1 VLVATILG
9 SSLVFIDGTVVN
21 VALPAIQRDLGATV
35 AGAQW
40 IVEAYALLLAA
51 LLLVG
56 GAAGDRF
63 GRRRVFVIGVGL
75 FSLASLW
82 CALAPDV
89 ATLVAARAAQGV
101 AGALLVPGSLAILSA
116 SFVDAAR
123 GRAIGV
129 WSGYTALTSALG
141 PVIGGLVIDHLSWRY
156 AFLINVPFGVIVVAI
171 ALRRLPESRGAGATG
186 PLDWRGAGLA
196 TLGLGSG
203 VFGLIESQSRGWTD
217 PVAGAALLA
226 GAAALAA
233 FLAVEHRHAAPML
246 PLALFRH
253 RAFAG
258 ANLMTLFLY
267 AALGGSLFFFPL
279 NLIQVQGYT
288 AAQAGGALLPFVLTM
303 FLLSAR
309 AGALADRFGARLPLT
324 VGPAVA
330 GVGFVL
336 FAVPGVGGTYWTT
349 YFPAVL
355 VLGLGMTISVA
366 PLTTT
371 VMNAVDRGSAGVASG
386 VNNAVSRVAALLAIA
401 VLGILMTRVFDR
413 ELDARLAR
421 IAAPAA
427 AVAAVAQQRAKLGA
441 IEVGDDLDAATRAA
455 LRGAVD
461 AAFVSGFRRVMG
473 AGAALALAA
482 ALAAWLTIDGR
493 RTAPPLP

>member
-1 VLVATILG
+1 
-9 SSLVFIDGTVVN
+9 
-21 VALPAIQRDLGATV
+21 
-35 AGAQW
+35 
-40 IVEAYALLLAA
+40 
-51 LLLVG
+51 
-56 GAAGDRF
+56 
-63 GRRRVFVIGVGL
+63 
-75 FSLASLW
+75 
-82 CALAPDV
+82 
-89 ATLVAARAAQGV
+89 
-101 AGALLVPGSLAILSA
+101 
-116 SFVDAAR
+116 
-123 GRAIGV
+123 
-129 WSGYTALTSALG
+129 
-141 PVIGGLVIDHLSWRY
+141 
-156 AFLINVPFGVIVVAI
+156 
-171 ALRRLPESRGAGATG
+171 
-186 PLDWRGAGLA
+186 
-196 TLGLGSG
+196 
-203 VFGLIESQSRGWTD
+203 
-217 PVAGAALLA
+217 
-226 GAAALAA
+226 
-233 FLAVEHRHAAPML
+233 
-246 PLALFRH
+246 
-253 RAFAG
+253 
-258 ANLMTLFLY
+258 MTLFLY